1 MATDGYI
8 DINARMKFDA
18 SQVQRTTSELTRQL
32 DNLFSRTADK
42 NMSASF
48 QRLQNNIEKTMLK
61 AEDLSADLSA
71 LENKKVRTAEFDEL
85 AKKFAK
91 ADAEFQKLLDKQDE
105 MEAMG
110 KNHGKA
116 WDDLNAK
123 QEIAGRKVKEIR
135 NDMMYL
141 VQEGKAFVLGRD
153 TDEYAQKAQQL
164 EDLNNKLRINTV
176 QVETNKEYKQSL
188 VGTQQKLT
196 NATMKFASTVAKGTR
211 GAYNFYKNGL
221 QKLKD
226 GMTKGKKA
234 VDDTSKSFTRG
245 LKKMLMYSL
254 GIRGLFRLF
263 NKLRGWVKDAFGVMA
278 KQSDEVNADLSAMKN
293 SFTQFKHSLATAFQP
308 LLSVIA
314 PIFTQIMQLAT
325 KASEAVGTFFATL
338 TGQKYIYKATEA
350 TEDYSES
357 LDKNTKSAEKN
368 QKQLGHYD
376 KLNVISQDKD
386 KGSDDDS
393 KKGGFEKVA
402 IDPTN
407 AVSEFAKKLMKAWKE
422 ADFTE
427 IGSILGTKLKN
438 ALEKIPWDGIK
449 EVAKKIGKSIGT
461 LINGFVEVKGLGIT
475 IGKTIAEALNT
486 VVLGIE
492 SFIDTT
498 HWDSVGKFIVDTLNG
513 FIKKT
518 DWSKLGITI
527 GKGITA
533 LFTVGDKFWN
543 ETDFKSL
550 GSGLATT
557 LVNTI
562 KNTDF
567 SKVSSTISGII
578 TAPMKALSG
587 AMDTITWDDAWK
599 NFKSKVAEFF
609 KGIKWEDIFSTLGEL
624 SGKIVKALYSVVK
637 DIIDDW
643 NNYFQPYIKKMGGDV
658 TKGILLGIL
667 MALPNLAVWVAKKI
681 IKPFIDGFKKGFG
694 IHSPSTVMMQIGGY
708 IMQGLFN
715 GLKEGWNK
723 IIKFVKKLPSK
734 IKNVFTNLPNTLGTL
749 FSTAFDRIKNA
760 FNGVKTFFTGVK
772 NTIKEVFVG
781 KDGKGGIIS
790 ALTGAFSD
798 AWKGI
803 KDIFSKGGKLFDGM
817 VTGVADVFRGLVND
831 LIDGINSIIS
841 EPFDK
846 INDMLNDIRNTK
858 IPVINKK
865 PFKGLWDDDP
875 IKIPKIPHIP
885 KLAQGAVI
893 PPNKEFLA
901 VLGDQKSGT
910 NIETPLSTMIDA
922 FEQALAKHKTAG
934 TNGDIVVQIN
944 SREIARA
951 VWSENDKKYKQSG
964 AFVPRYS

>member
-18 SQVQRTTSELTRQL
+18 SQVQQQTADLTRQL

-48 QRLQNNIEKTMLK
+48 QRMQNNIEKTISK
-61 AEDLSADLSA
+61 AEDLSSELSA
-71 LENKKVRTAEFDEL
+71 LENKKVRTQEFDDL
-85 AKKFAK
+85 AKQFAK

-123 QEIAGRKVKEIR
+123 QEMAGRKVREIR

-164 EDLNNKLRINTV
+164 EDLNNKLRVNTA

-188 VGTQQKLT
+188 VSTQQRLT
-196 NATMKFASTVAKGTR
+196 SSTIKFASAVARGTK

-226 GMTKGKKA
+226 GFKSGKKA
-234 VDDTSKSFTRG
+234 VDDTSKSFTKG
-245 LKKMLMYSL
+245 LKKMLMYGL

-278 KQSDEVNADLSAMKN
+278 KQSDDVNSDLSAMKN
-293 SFTQFKHSLATAFQP
+293 SFTQFKHSLATALQP
-308 LLSVIA
+308 LLSVVA
-314 PIFTQIMQLAT
+314 PIFTQIMNLAT

-386 KGSDDDS
+386 SGSDDSS
-393 KKGGFEKVA
+393 KQGGFEKVA
-402 IDPTN
+402 IDPKN
-407 AVSEFAKKLMKAWKE
+407 AVSGFAKKLMKAWKE

-427 IGSILGTKLKN
+427 IGSILGTKLKD
-438 ALEKIPWDGIK
+438 ALEDIPWDEIK
-449 EVAKKIGKSIGT
+449 KVAKKIGKSIGT
-461 LINGFVEVKGLGIT
+461 LINGFVEVDGLGTT
-475 IGKTIAEALNT
+475 IGKTIAEGINT
-486 VVLGIE
+486 AVLGLE

-498 HWDSVGKFIVDTLNG
+498 HWDSVGQFIVDGINGVIQTL
-513 FIKKT
+513 KW
-518 DWSKLGITI
+518 DKLGSTI

-533 LFTVGDKFWN
+533 YFTVADKIWN
-543 ETDFKSL
+543 ETDWTGL
-550 GSGLATT
+550 GKGLMTT
-557 LVNTI
+557 LVNAI
-562 KNTDF
+562 KDTDF
-567 SKVSSTISGII
+567 SKIGSTLSGII
-578 TAPMKALSG
+578 TALPKTLTG
-587 AMDTITWDDAWK
+587 AFQAIKWDDAWG
-599 NFKSKVAEFF
+599 NFKKKVAEFF
-609 KGIKWEDIFSTLGEL
+609 KGIKWDEIFSSLGEL
-624 SGKIVKALYSVVK
+624 AGNITKALFEVLK
-637 DIIDDW
+637 DIYKDVS
-643 NNYFQPYIKKMGGDV
+643 NYFKPYLKLTGGNIV
-658 TKGILLGIL
+658 AGILLGISSAIVKL
-667 MALPNLAVWVAKKI
+667 GVWIYNHVV
-681 IKPFIDGFKKGFG
+681 KPFVNAFKKGFQ
-694 IHSPSTVMMQIGGY
+694 INSPSKVMMQIGGY
-708 IMQGLFN
+708 IMAGLFN
-715 GLKEGWNK
+715 GLKTGWK
-723 IIKFVKKLPSK
+723 AIIKFVKKLPSK
-734 IKNVFTNLPNTLGTL
+734 IKDAFKNLPNALGTL
-749 FSTAFDRIKNA
+749 FSTAFDKIKDA
-760 FNGVKTFFTGVK
+760 FSGVKTFFKGVL

-790 ALTGAFSD
+790 ALKGAFSD
-798 AWKGI
+798 AWKAI
-803 KDIFSKGGKLFDGM
+803 KEVFSKGGKLFDGM
-817 VTGVADVFRGLVND
+817 VSGVADVFRGLVND

-841 EPFDK
+841 VPFDK
-846 INDMLNDIRNTK
+846 INEMLNAIRNTK

-875 IKIPKIPHIP
+875 IKIPKIPKIP
-885 KLAQGAVI
+885 ALAQGAVI
-893 PPNKEFLA
+893 PPNREFLA
-901 VLGDQKSGT
+901 ILGDQKSGT

-922 FEQALAKHKTAG
+922 FEQALAKHKG
-934 TNGDIVVQIN
+934 VDNGDIVIQI
-944 SREIARA
+944 SGKEIARA
-951 VWSENDKKYKQSG
+951 VRDENSKQYKQSG
-964 AFVPRYS
+964 AFMPRYS